1 MARAEPVL
9 RAKGPAAVDA
19 AAVYD
24 VIAGHFSSTRYKPWP
39 LIPQFL
45 ATFSHG
51 NVGADLGCGNGKY
64 LYLRSAL
71 ATGAPKNQQA
81 ILTIGSDRCEPLVR
95 DAQLNFGDQEDRAK
109 ENEVTVADA
118 LHSGFRTGVFD
129 YALSIATIHHFATP
143 ERRMR
148 AVQELVRI
156 VRPVAPCKKEGMGC
170 GAGRFMIFVW
180 AYEQRGGGRRKF
192 DTVLSSDDASAQ
204 DVLVPWVMTPQHT
217 TEAQGK
223 NSTSS

>member
-19 AAVYD
+19 AAYESENVHAYER
-24 VIAGHFSSTRYKPWP
+24 ATRLTAAYTINLFQPWP

-118 LHSGFRTGVFD
+118 LHSGFRTGVF
-129 YALSIATIHHFATP
+129 
-143 ERRMR
+143 
-148 AVQELVRI
+148 VRH
-156 VRPVAPCKKEGMGC
+156 
-170 GAGRFMIFVW
+170 
-180 AYEQRGGGRRKF
+180 
-192 DTVLSSDDASAQ
+192 DSA
-204 DVLVPWVMTPQHT
+204 DPRITR
-217 TEAQGK
+217 
-223 NSTSS
+223 